1 LLDQGKDALRRWQG
15 SARVCVCT
23 VFAGNTDA
31 LHLLLQR
38 NLKHTLGFAI
48 EVHAGDKA
56 ELDARIVLD
65 QCTKVSR

>member
-1 LLDQGKDALRRWQG
+1 M
-15 SARVCVCT
+15 CT